1 MMTVMTFPR
10 SRPLTWRDLEG
21 LPDDGRRYELV
32 DGTLIVTP
40 AALMGIE
47 LMRQKRLRFV
57 AAWRARFARRT
68 RAATAA

>member
-1 MMTVMTFPR
+1 V
-10 SRPLTWRDLEG
+10 L
-21 LPDDGRRYELV
+21 
-32 DGTLIVTP
+32 TLIVTP

-57 AAWRARFARRT
+57 AAWRARFGRGA